1 VADDDVENFTAALPH
16 LETCLGLASLEFR
29 FSALT
34 IAGDIQRPL
43 DDDPGRDAPIYKA
56 EVLSVGYLSLGLCED
71 GVRMVAKG
79 FVDIFPCLKKF
90 GVDRD

>member
-1 VADDDVENFTAALPH
+1 MENFTAALPH
-16 LETCLGLASLEFR
+16 LETRLGLTSLEIH
-29 FSALT
+29 FSVLT

-43 DDDPGRDAPIYKA
+43 DDDPGRDALIYKA
-56 EVLSVGYLSLGLCED
+56 EVLLVGYLSLRLREN
-71 GVRMVAKG
+71 GVRVVAKG